1 LKKFL
6 VVLKDK
12 RNRGLNR
19 SLLDKH
25 IEYLKKQSEEGTLR
39 QCGPF
44 ANNKGAFMVFHCK
57 AFEHVESAV
66 NQDPFIMENYYQTY
80 EINEFFEANDENNWL
95 MTSSQTVENLN

>member
-1 LKKFL
+1 VRK
-6 VVLKDK
+6 
-12 RNRGLNR
+12 GLYGNAA
-19 SLLDKH
+19 L
-25 IEYLKKQSEEGTLR
+25 
-39 QCGPF
+39 
-44 ANNKGAFMVFHCK
+44 K